1 LVLRD
6 QNNFTAVMHSSAH
19 PEMVSFFRS
28 LPGPRLL
35 AAAQAG
41 DVTTCTT
48 LLDQGVPIDYQDEQG
63 SSALM
68 RACEHG
74 HEAVAR
80 LLLQRNPPPL
90 LLLRDKQPRT
100 AVMLA
105 SEFDRVRVAKAFFD
119 HLTANPG
126 ERSFMPRIELNAESM
141 DHCMK
146 AVCRQPFSMFRR
158 RQVCGSCRL
167 IVCSDCAPNKRKI
180 PFGFAGKPS
189 NVDANKAT
197 VGEFEITRVCTL
209 CDQCLPK

>member
-119 HLTANPG
+119 HLTANPAQ
-126 ERSFMPRIELNAESM
+126 RRIDGSLHESRLSA
-141 DHCMK
+141 
-146 AVCRQPFSMFRR
+146 AVLHVSAAASVRLVSTDCVLGLRAQQTQNSVWFRR
-158 RQVCGSCRL
+158 
-167 IVCSDCAPNKRKI
+167 
-180 PFGFAGKPS
+180 
-189 NVDANKAT
+189 
-197 VGEFEITRVCTL
+197 
-209 CDQCLPK
+209 